1 MICIAPALLVHGVPS
16 EGESRFGLL
25 TKKGKTDKMTN
36 SILRIAFGSL
46 VAAGLMAYGQ
56 QPQDNPQ
63 PVQEQQK
70 QAQPAT
76 PAGAPQAQSADQV
89 FAALDANKDGK
100 LSQEE
105 FAKLVRDAKVSDDQT
120 EFVKWDKNGDK
131 SISMEEFK
139 AGYPQH

>member
-1 MICIAPALLVHGVPS
+1 MACLLRASLALDY
-16 EGESRFGLL
+16 E
-25 TKKGKTDKMTN
+25 TKKGKTNKMTN

-46 VAAGLMAYGQ
+46 AAAGLMAYGQ

-89 FAALDANKDGK
+89 FAALDTNKDGK

-105 FAKLVRDAKVSDDQT
+105 FAKLFRDAKVSDVQT
-120 EFVKWDKNGDK
+120 EFVKWDTNGDK

>member
-1 MICIAPALLVHGVPS
+1 MDTNP
-16 EGESRFGLL
+16 
-25 TKKGKTDKMTN
+25 KKEKQTKMTN
-36 SILRIAFGSL
+36 SILRIAFGGL
-46 VAAGLMAYGQ
+46 AAAGLMAYGQ

-63 PVQEQQK
+63 PVQQQQK
-70 QAQPAT
+70 QTQPQT
-76 PAGAPQAQSADQV
+76 PAGAPQAQSAEQV

-105 FAKLVRDAKVSDDQT
+105 FAKLFRDAKVSDVQT

-131 SISMEEFK
+131 NISMEEFK